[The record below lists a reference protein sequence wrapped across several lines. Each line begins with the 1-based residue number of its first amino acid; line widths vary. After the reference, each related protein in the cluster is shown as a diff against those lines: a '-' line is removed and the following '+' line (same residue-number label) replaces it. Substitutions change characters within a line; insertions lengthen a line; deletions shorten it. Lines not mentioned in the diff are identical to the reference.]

1 MVGDMIPD
9 IDSTIDTAWEDD
21 ESRREEFVAGEAEE
35 GQRLDRALTLLLP
48 DLSRSYLQ
56 SLIDDGYVTVSERTR
71 KVSYRLHAGEPII
84 VLVPPPVPIEPIAEA
99 IPLNIVYEDADVIV
113 IDKPAGMVAHPGP
126 GHDRGTVVNAVLGH
140 APEVQINGSIRPG
153 IVHRLDKD
161 TSGLLIVAKNERAMA
176 MLSAQF
182 QERRAIKRY
191 LALLDGEVDPDEGTI
206 DVPIAR
212 DPRARQRMA
221 AVRGGRAAV
230 SHFRVL
236 ERFSGYTLA
245 EVRIETGRTHQIRVH
260 CAFID
265 HAVTGDTVYGRQK
278 RPADLPLERQFL
290 HAASLALT
298 LPDGTWHEFVSPLP
312 DDLEATLAILRERSS
327 APVGTEAS

>member
-1 MVGDMIPD
+1 MEGSD
-9 IDSTIDTAWEDD
+9 IDDTIDGTWEDD
-21 ESRREEFVAGEAEE
+21 ESRREEFMAGAVEE

-71 KVSYRLHAGEPII
+71 KVSYRLHAGEPIV

-99 IPLNIVYEDADVIV
+99 IPLNIVYEDTDVIV
-113 IDKPAGMVAHPGP
+113 IDKPPGMVAHPGP

-161 TSGLLIVAKNERAMA
+161 TSGLMIVAKNERALA

-236 ERFSGYTLA
+236 ERFSGYTLT

-260 CAFID
+260 CAFIE
-265 HAVTGDTVYGRQK
+265 HPVTGDTVYGRQK

-290 HAASLALT
+290 HAASLSLT
-298 LPDGTWHEFVSPLP
+298 LPDGTWQEFVSPLP
-312 DDLEATLAILRERSS
+312 DDLEATLAVLRERLSIS
-327 APVGTEAS
+327 ADTEAN